1 MREKNGAF
9 TSGQQRHRDQV
20 VTGGESGA
28 QVATACA
35 ATVKALTTRQERLA
49 HSLSLVKGTASLAD
63 AKCAALGTE
72 IAKLYRDSGLKRAA
86 HAGCSSSGKKVPR
99 VLRPASAFEN

>member
-1 MREKNGAF
+1 M
-9 TSGQQRHRDQV
+9 